1 MAGSGPAVTTACI
14 TGASGFIGQRLV
26 ASLTDSRQLTCIPHQ
41 NIATAEIGNP
51 EEFYFLSS
59 YGNLFSQNNRDMIL
73 RANVTDLLQILRQ
86 LNAGAGCKAFV
97 YLSSSSVNLRF
108 QTVYSRAK
116 RAAEE
121 VLIALLETEG
131 FPAIIIRP
139 FSVTGVGE
147 QPAHLIPTLISSCF
161 TGAQVDFVP
170 EPTHDF
176 IDVEDVVDGILALV
190 NKAAYGV
197 FSLGSGTQYSN
208 AQVLEI
214 VESLSGRKANI
225 KIVDSMRPYDTDDW
239 VSTSQDM
246 SDSGWQPSKSLEQSI
261 AEMIDTYRVASH
273 AE

>member
-1 MAGSGPAVTTACI
+1 M

-26 ASLTDSRQLTCIPHQ
+26 ASLRDSRQLMCIPHQ
-41 NIATAEIGNP
+41 DIATAVLDDP

-59 YGNLFSQNNRDMIL
+59 YGNLFSQNNRDKIL
-73 RANVTDLLQILRQ
+73 KANVTDLLHILRQ
-86 LNAGAGCKAFV
+86 LNAEDGCKAFV
-97 YLSSSSVNLRF
+97 YFSSSSVNLGF

-121 VLIALLETEG
+121 VLLALLETEG

-147 QPAHLIPTLISSCF
+147 QPTHLIPTLISSCF
-161 TGAQVDFVP
+161 TGAPVDLVP

-176 IDVEDVVDGILALV
+176 IDVEDVVGGILALV
-190 NKAAYGV
+190 NKAAYGI
-197 FSLGSGTQYSN
+197 FSLGSGKQYSN
-208 AQVLEI
+208 AEVLEI

-225 KIVDSMRPYDTDDW
+225 KIVGSMRPYDTDNW

-246 SDSGWQPSKSLEQSI
+246 TDSGWHPCKSLEQSI
-261 AEMIDTYRVASH
+261 AEMIEKYQEESL

>member
-1 MAGSGPAVTTACI
+1 M
-14 TGASGFIGQRLV
+14 
-26 ASLTDSRQLTCIPHQ
+26 
-41 NIATAEIGNP
+41 
-51 EEFYFLSS
+51 
-59 YGNLFSQNNRDMIL
+59 
-73 RANVTDLLQILRQ
+73 
-86 LNAGAGCKAFV
+86 

-121 VLIALLETEG
+121 VLLALLETEG

-161 TGAQVDFVP
+161 TGAPVDFVP

-176 IDVEDVVDGILALV
+176 IDVEDVVDGIMALV
-190 NKAAYGV
+190 NKAAHGI
-197 FSLGSGTQYSN
+197 FSLGSGKQYSN
-208 AQVLEI
+208 AEVLEI

-273 AE
+273 AK